1 VTRKSITAE
10 QLMAAMQGDLRAL
23 AEKIAAAMN
32 QAKARHIIADTEEPV
47 RDACAVFRERAY
59 QKALDLLAQQAGKEA
74 FPPSGQ
80 RGAGP
85 VEE

>member
-1 VTRKSITAE
+1 MDGKGITAK
-10 QLMAAMQGDLRAL
+10 QLMTELQGEFEAM

-32 QAKARHIIADTEEPV
+32 DAKAGRIIAETGEPV
-47 RDACAVFRERAY
+47 RDAHAVFREQAY
-59 QKALDLLAQQAGKEA
+59 QKALNLLAQQAAKEA

-80 RGAGP
+80 RRRGP